1 MATELLC
8 RTDSYARQVI
18 AQVVGCVE
26 ARGSWEVV
34 LDRTV
39 LYPGGGGQPAD
50 GGSVGGRRVIGI
62 RAAHDGGMVH
72 LLDGPVSGSVAVEVD
87 WAGRFDNMQQHTAQ
101 HLLTALAGARLGFK
115 TIAFHMNPELCDI
128 EFEMDSVERTDLIRL
143 ENLANDA
150 VLDDRPVSIS
160 FVTREQM
167 SEMNVRS
174 RLLPEGLT
182 GPFRLVEIDGIDI
195 NTCGGTH
202 VSSTG
207 QVQVIK
213 ILGAEKLTRGVRVFY
228 AAGGRVRRLM
238 EGLLEREAAVGAAL
252 TTGPAD
258 FLSSITA
265 LQNGLR
271 DSQAACRLL
280 RSRLAGM
287 IVGDMVSMADAEGVA
302 VWHGDE
308 PDSEFLRQLA
318 ERFRQER
325 PDSLLLLTGGVTS
338 GVFVVAGPD
347 DLVQVAGQA
356 AARAMDGRGG
366 GRGGI
371 FQGKAGTLS
380 LWSDALARIREVAAL
395 PRESR

>member
-1 MATELLC
+1 
-8 RTDSYARQVI
+8 
-18 AQVVGCVE
+18 
-26 ARGSWEVV
+26 
-34 LDRTV
+34 
-39 LYPGGGGQPAD
+39 
-50 GGSVGGRRVIGI
+50 
-62 RAAHDGGMVH
+62 
-72 LLDGPVSGSVAVEVD
+72 
-87 WAGRFDNMQQHTAQ
+87 
-101 HLLTALAGARLGFK
+101 
-115 TIAFHMNPELCDI
+115 
-128 EFEMDSVERTDLIRL
+128 
-143 ENLANDA
+143 
-150 VLDDRPVSIS
+150 
-160 FVTREQM
+160 
-167 SEMNVRS
+167 
-174 RLLPEGLT
+174 
-182 GPFRLVEIDGIDI
+182 
-195 NTCGGTH
+195 
-202 VSSTG
+202 
-207 QVQVIK
+207 
-213 ILGAEKLTRGVRVFY
+213 VFY

-252 TTGPAD
+252 TTGPTD
-258 FLSSITA
+258 FLSSIAA

-271 DSQAACRLL
+271 DTQAACRLL

-347 DLVQVAGQA
+347 DLVQAAGQA

-395 PRESR
+395 PRESH